1 MTSSQPGLPI
11 SRLHTMRDNKSL
23 FLPATV
29 TFSLLTAKSISNRS
43 TIFIPRYFLL
53 LASTQNTQVFEIKP
67 DIKTEKLDTL
77 LIFRKV
83 NFKVMHNQIMLT
95 QLLYLI
101 FVQHI
106 KNESKGKVVCYA
118 QLILGIMGITSKSL
132 V

>member
-11 SRLHTMRDNKSL
+11 SRLHVMRDNKSL

-106 KNESKGKVVCYA
+106 LKE
-118 QLILGIMGITSKSL
+118 
-132 V
+132 